1 VTAPEATAAVDSE
14 ATAAV
19 DSEATAAADS
29 EATAAETLVA
39 AMAREIEDGAVIAT
53 GVASPLAILA
63 IAVARATHAPRLT
76 YIACVGALDP
86 EIAAL
91 RPCSEDL
98 AYLDGRSG
106 EVTIPDL
113 FDHARRGRID
123 LMFFGAAEV
132 DADGDTNLSA
142 AGPLERPLV
151 KFPGVAGAASLRRW
165 VARPVIVLGRQS
177 RRHLVPRV
185 QVASTSD
192 RGRRTRL
199 LTDLGV
205 FEVGAEGRRS
215 SPAIPGPRQRRS
227 PNAPVFASGR
237 RIPCRSPQRPPPR
250 ACAPSAASTPAACA
264 TGWSADARPVERS
277 PACKPSSSAPSDLPT
292 TCGRR
297 RSPTRRRALGR
308 C

>member
-1 VTAPEATAAVDSE
+1 MTAAEAAAATAPAATAAPA
-14 ATAAV
+14 ATV
-19 DSEATAAADS
+19 
-29 EATAAETLVA
+29 AEILVA

-63 IAVARATHAPRLT
+63 IAVARVTHAPRLT

-86 EIAAL
+86 EIAVL
-91 RPCSEDL
+91 HPCSEDL
-98 AYLDGRSG
+98 GYLDGRSG

-132 DADGDTNLSA
+132 DAAGDTNLSA
-142 AGPLERPLV
+142 AGPLERPRV

-177 RRHLVPRV
+177 RRNLVPRV

-205 FEVGAEGRRS
+205 FEVGAAGAALVARHPGS
-215 SPAIPGPRQRRS
+215 SAAAIAERTGFPFRTVQPLPVTPAPS
-227 PNAPVFASGR
+227 PESLRAIR
-237 RIPCRSPQRPPPR
+237 RI
-250 ACAPSAASTPAACA
+250 
-264 TGWSADARPVERS
+264 DAGGLRDRLV
-277 PACKPSSSAPSDLPT
+277 
-292 TCGRR
+292 G
-297 RSPTRRRALGR
+297 
-308 C
+308 